1 MTKRFY
7 IFLLLIFP
15 LFLFAQKRKYS
26 NEFLQIGVGSRAF
39 GMAGSVV
46 SSTNDV
52 TSGYWNPAGL
62 VNMSSNTQASL
73 MHSEYF
79 AGIAKYD
86 YAGFATFVADNTA
99 VVSASLIRFGV
110 DDIPDTSELIDADG
124 NINYDRVKSFSAA
137 DYAFLFSYARN
148 AKNRTKNGNGLSYG
162 ANVKVIHRKVGEY
175 GKSWGFGIDVGA
187 QYKINHFTFAAV
199 GRDITTTFN
208 AWSYNPEKFSSIYT
222 ATGNDIPENS
232 TETTLPRIILGVA
245 YNHQLSDN
253 FGLTAE
259 TNLNFTTDGK
269 RNVLVAA
276 DPVSIDP
283 TIGLEADF
291 KKIIFLRGG
300 VGNIQKSTNFDG
312 SQHYIFQPNMGVG
325 IKIKN
330 FSIDYALTNIGN
342 QSDGL
347 YSNVFSLRLDFD
359 KSEKTTSGR

>member
-1 MTKRFY
+1 MLKKSTLT
-7 IFLLLIFP
+7 LLLFLPIA
-15 LFLFAQKRKYS
+15 LFAQTRKYS
-26 NEFLQIGVGSRAF
+26 NEFLQIGIGSRAF
-39 GMAGSVV
+39 AMGGSVI

-62 VNMSSNTQASL
+62 MNMRSQTQASL

-148 AKNRTKNGNGLSYG
+148 AKGKNTNENGLSYG
-162 ANVKVIHRKVGEY
+162 ANVKVIHRKVGDY

-187 QYKINHFTFAAV
+187 QYKINRFTFAAV
-199 GRDITTTFN
+199 GKDITTTFN

-232 TETTLPRIILGVA
+232 TETTLPRIVLGAA
-245 YNHQLSDN
+245 YSTKISEN
-253 FGLTAE
+253 FGLTSEA
-259 TNLNFTTDGK
+259 NFNFTTDGK

-276 DPVSIDP
+276 DPVSVDP
-283 TIGLEADF
+283 TLGFEVDF
-291 KKIIFLRGG
+291 KKIIFLRTG
-300 VGNIQKSTNFDG
+300 VNNIQKTTDFNG
-312 SQHYIFQPNMGVG
+312 SQKFAFQPNLGVG

-330 FSIDYALTNIGN
+330 FSIDYALTDIGN

-347 YSNVFSLRLDFD
+347 YSNVFSIRLDFD
-359 KSEKTTSGR
+359 KK

>member
-1 MTKRFY
+1 MYKK
-7 IFLLLIFP
+7 FLLLIFLSFP
-15 LFLFAQKRKYS
+15 IALLAQTRKYS
-26 NEFLQIGVGSRAF
+26 NEFLQIGIGSRAF
-39 GMAGSVV
+39 AMGGSVV

-62 VNMSSNTQASL
+62 MKMTSQTQGSL

-124 NINYDRVKSFSAA
+124 NINYDRVKSISAA

-148 AKNRTKNGNGLSYG
+148 AKGRSSNNNGLSYG
-162 ANVKVIHRKVGEY
+162 ANVKVIHRLVGDY

-208 AWSYNPEKFSSIYT
+208 AWSYNPSKFSSIYT
-222 ATGNDIPENS
+222 ATGNDIPKNA
-232 TETTLPRIILGVA
+232 TETTLPRIILGAA
-245 YNHQLSDN
+245 YSAKISENI
-253 FGLTAE
+253 GLTSEA
-259 TNLNFTTDGK
+259 NFNFTTDGR
-269 RNVLVAA
+269 RNVLVSA

-283 TIGLEADF
+283 TLGFEADY
-291 KKIIFLRGG
+291 KKIIFLRTGMN
-300 VGNIQKSTNFDG
+300 NIQKNTDFSGAQKFAL
-312 SQHYIFQPNMGVG
+312 QPNLGVG

-330 FSIDYALTNIGN
+330 FSIDYALTDIGN

-347 YSNVFSLRLDFD
+347 YSNVFSIRLDFD
-359 KSEKTTSGR
+359 NK

>member
-1 MTKRFY
+1 MIKRFTAC
-7 IFLLLIFP
+7 
-15 LFLFAQKRKYS
+15 LFLIIPSIIFAQTRKYS

-62 VNMSSNTQASL
+62 VNMKSQTQASL

-99 VVSASLIRFGV
+99 VVSASFIRFGV

-124 NINYDRVKSFSAA
+124 NINYDKVKSFSAA

-148 AKNRTKNGNGLSYG
+148 AKSRKEGGNGLSYG
-162 ANVKVIHRKVGEY
+162 ANVKVIHRKVGDY

-187 QYKINHFTFAAV
+187 QYKLNRFTFAAV

-208 AWSYNPEKFSSIYT
+208 AWSYNPDKFSSIYT
-222 ATGNDIPENS
+222 ATGNDIPKNS
-232 TETTLPRIILGVA
+232 TETTLPRIVLGAA
-245 YNHQLSDN
+245 YDTQISKNIGLITEAN
-253 FGLTAE
+253 F
-259 TNLNFTTDGK
+259 NFTTDGR
-269 RNVLVAA
+269 RNVLVSA
-276 DPVSIDP
+276 DPVSIEP
-283 TIGLEADF
+283 TLGFEANY
-291 KKIIFLRGG
+291 KKVVFLRTG
-300 VGNIQKSTNFDG
+300 VGNIQKITDFDG
-312 SQHYIFQPNMGVG
+312 KQSYSLQPNLGVG

-330 FSIDYALTNIGN
+330 FSIDYALTDIGN

-347 YSNVFSLRLDFD
+347 YSNVFSIRLDFD
-359 KSEKTTSGR
+359 KK

>member
-1 MTKRFY
+1 MIKR
-7 IFLLLIFP
+7 ISTCLFLLVPTLIF
-15 LFLFAQKRKYS
+15 AQTRKYS

-39 GMAGSVV
+39 GMAGSVI
-46 SSTNDV
+46 SSTDDV

-62 VNMSSNTQASL
+62 VNMKSQTQAGL

-148 AKNRTKNGNGLSYG
+148 AKSRSDGGNGLSYG
-162 ANVKVIHRKVGEY
+162 ANVKVIHRIVGEY
-175 GKSWGFGIDVGA
+175 GKSWGFGLDVGA
-187 QYKINHFTFAAV
+187 QYKLNKFTFAAV

-208 AWSYNPEKFSSIYT
+208 AWSYNPDKFSSIYT
-222 ATGNDIPENS
+222 ATGNDIPKNS
-232 TETTLPRIILGVA
+232 TETTLPRIVLGAA
-245 YNHQLSDN
+245 YDAQLSTNIGLVTEAN
-253 FGLTAE
+253 F
-259 TNLNFTTDGK
+259 NFTTDGK
-269 RNVLVAA
+269 RNVLVSAN
-276 DPVSIDP
+276 PVSIDP
-283 TIGLEADF
+283 TLGFEANY
-291 KKIIFLRGG
+291 KKIVFLRTGI
-300 VGNIQKSTNFDG
+300 GNIQKITDFDG
-312 SQHYIFQPNMGVG
+312 KQNYTLQPNLGVG

-347 YSNVFSLRLDFD
+347 YSNVFSIRLDFD
-359 KSEKTTSGR
+359 KK